1 MIDVNHLDDL
11 RLKDIHQI
19 TASQADTIR
28 LLQQRNLLHILPK
41 VNQQC
46 MSNKDHD
53 WYLSQYR
60 QSIDGRRGT
69 IENRF

>member
-11 RLKDIHQI
+11 RLRDIHQI
-19 TASQADTIR
+19 TANQADTIR
-28 LLQQRNLLHILPK
+28 LLQQLNLLHILLK

-46 MSNKDHD
+46 VSNKDRD
-53 WYLSQYR
+53 WYLSRYR
-60 QSIDGRRGT
+60 RSIDGRRGT